1 MPFLQELSFQG
12 FSTTRLAVVGIPLDE
27 NSSYMDG
34 ARLGPDSIR
43 EALNSGE
50 SNMSTESEVD
60 LSKNISWLDVGNLEL
75 GKGEKAIQQISEDIA
90 LLLEKD
96 VKILSLGGDHS
107 ITYPI
112 VKAYARRYPK
122 LTILHLDAHPDLY
135 DDFDDNPYSHASPF
149 ARIMEANLAD
159 RLVQVGVR
167 AMNPHQFEQARRF
180 DVEVIGMKDWQ
191 GKLNKYFSNPVY
203 LSLDLDVLDPAFAPG
218 VSHHEP
224 GGFSTREVISI
235 LQNLKANIVGADIV
249 EMNPERDRDGMTAA
263 VAAKLLKEL
272 MVKML

>member
-34 ARLGPDSIR
+34 ARLGPDSLR

-50 SNMSTESEVD
+50 SNMSTESQVD

-75 GKGEKAIQQISEDIA
+75 AKGEKAIRQISEDIA

-149 ARIMEANLAD
+149 ARIMEENLAE
-159 RLVQVGVR
+159 RLVQVGIR
-167 AMNPHQFEQARRF
+167 AQNPHQLEQARRF
-180 DVEVIGMKDWQ
+180 EVEVIAMKDWQ
-191 GKLNKYFSNPVY
+191 GKLNKQFSNPVY

-249 EMNPERDRDGMTAA
+249 ELNPERDRDGMTAA

-272 MVKML
+272 MAKML